1 MESAPEATV
10 IAALERA
17 AQQFGERP
25 ALAHRTD
32 SGWVTTSWRV
42 YRDGIFRAAA
52 GFVQLGVV
60 PGTGLAIHSAN
71 RPEWAV
77 ADLAAIAAGA
87 IPTGIFVTNTPEQCA
102 YVLDHTEA
110 TIAVAD
116 NAEALAKLVAARG
129 GAPRLAT
136 IVVFDLDE
144 SAEREAGDGLPA
156 VVSWRRLLELGAA
169 AGDEGVRQRVAMQRE
184 SDVATLIYTSGT
196 TGSPKG
202 VELTHRNLVWTAWCG
217 AKRTIET
224 HVDDRQLSYLPLAHI
239 AEQMLT
245 LHLPLQHGGCT
256 YYVPALDRVPEALR
270 EVRPTIFFAV
280 PRVWEKLQTAVE
292 KAIAEAPP
300 LRRRLLAWARRK
312 ALAAGYAAQ
321 RGEPIGLG
329 AAIADHLVLGKVRA
343 RLGLHRVRHAAS
355 AAAPISLGTLEFF
368 LSLGVPIF
376 EIYGLSETS
385 GPGTISTP
393 GRFRT
398 GSVGPSMP
406 GVEIR
411 LAEDGE
417 VLMRGPNIFR
427 GYRRDPEAT
436 AAALDADRWF
446 HTGDI
451 GELSEDG
458 FLRITDRK
466 KELLVTSGGKKIAP
480 APIESRLRE
489 IEGVA
494 HAVLVGEQ
502 RNFVAALLTLDPA
515 ALPTLAGRL
524 GSPATTLAA
533 AAGCPLVRSFLGRE
547 IERVNS
553 ALARFETVRKFEV
566 LPTEF
571 SVDGGELTP
580 TLKLKPKVVRQKFA
594 ARIEDLYDGG
604 T

>member
-580 TLKLKPKVVRQKFA
+580 TLKLKRKVVRQKFA

>member
-1 MESAPEATV
+1 M

-17 AQQFGERP
+17 AVEFGDRP
-25 ALAHRTD
+25 AVAQRAPA
-32 SGWVTTSWRV
+32 GWVTTSWRE
-42 YRDGIFRAAA
+42 YRDEIFRAAA
-52 GFVQLGVV
+52 GFVRLGVV

-110 TIAVAD
+110 VVAVAD
-116 NAEALAKLVAARG
+116 NVEAMEKLIAARG
-129 GAPRLAT
+129 SAPSLRT
-136 IVVFDLDE
+136 IAVFDL
-144 SAEREAGDGLPA
+144 EAGDERAATADRPA
-156 VVSWRRLLELGAA
+156 TVSWRRLLELGAEAGETAVQERIA
-169 AGDEGVRQRVAMQRE
+169 AQRE
-184 SDVATLIYTSGT
+184 DDVATLIYTSGT
-196 TGSPKG
+196 TGAPKG

-217 AKRTIET
+217 AKQTIET
-224 HVDDRQLSYLPLAHI
+224 HPDDRQLSYLPLAHI

-256 YYVPALDRVPEALR
+256 YFVAALDRVPEALR

-280 PRVWEKLQTAVE
+280 PRVWEKLQSAVE

-300 LRRRLLAWARRK
+300 LRRRLLAWARAK

-321 RGEPIGLG
+321 RGEAVGL
-329 AAIADHLVLGKVRA
+329 AAALADHAVLGKVRA
-343 RLGLHRVRHAAS
+343 KLGLHRVRHAAS

-398 GSVGPSMP
+398 GSVGPTMP
-406 GVEIR
+406 GLELRV
-411 LAEDGE
+411 AEDGE

-427 GYRRDPEAT
+427 GYRKDPEAT
-436 AAALDADRWF
+436 AAALDAEGWF
-446 HTGDI
+446 HSGDI
-451 GELSEDG
+451 GELSADG

-480 APIESRLRE
+480 APIEGRLRE
-489 IEGVA
+489 IEGVG

-502 RNFVAALLTLDPA
+502 RNFVAALLTLDPV
-515 ALPTLAGRL
+515 ALPTLAQRL
-524 GSPATTLAA
+524 GSPAQDLAQA
-533 AAGCPLVRSFLGRE
+533 SRCPIVRAFLSRE
-547 IERVNS
+547 VERVNG
-553 ALARFETVRKFEV
+553 ALARFESVRKFEV

-580 TLKLKPKVVRQKFA
+580 TLKLKRKVVRQKFA
-594 ARIEDLYDGG
+594 ARIEEIYNSGG
-604 T
+604 